1 MYFDTVAVANFAEL
15 VSKYSE
21 GEFASPYRSTI
32 PLLSLVKDQCALLRK
47 ILTEFDVPDRAS
59 LHFEFKVDPIRG
71 RGKPSHTDLMVR
83 SEQRAL
89 AIEAKWTER
98 PYDTVAVWIRKGATP
113 THRRDATPVGHEAA
127 RNNRREVLAGWID
140 QLQRFAARE
149 LDPQDFTGVTYQMIH
164 RAASACYD
172 ASNPQL
178 TYLHFV
184 DAHDRKRDSI
194 DYCRR
199 QLQHLHAL
207 LGHSSQFPISLVTIV
222 LTPTGNFRTIEGLP
236 RGKPA
241 TAGLVRDALL
251 NTTLFEFGEYEIE
264 KIRKDRNDG
273 AHRVNDK
280 PRSPSRVEQVVS
292 MKASELFDL
301 SGRVGLVTGASSGL
315 GLRFAEVLAANGAA
329 VALVARRKERLAAL
343 QARIEAAGGRAVA
356 IEADVLDGAAMRRA
370 FDAAE
375 AAFGT
380 VTILVNN
387 AGVGHST
394 RALDLP
400 EEEWRRVL
408 GTNLDAVF
416 FWSQEGARR
425 MLAAGQPG
433 AIINIASVL
442 GFGVGKGVI
451 AYAAAK
457 AGVVQIT
464 KALGLELAFKGIRV
478 NAIAPGWFV
487 TEINRDYL
495 ASDAGKKLTRDIPV
509 GRFGRDGDLDGALL
523 LLASDAGRFI
533 AGATIVVDGGQ
544 MVALKG

>member
-1 MYFDTVAVANFAEL
+1 
-15 VSKYSE
+15 
-21 GEFASPYRSTI
+21 
-32 PLLSLVKDQCALLRK
+32 
-47 ILTEFDVPDRAS
+47 
-59 LHFEFKVDPIRG
+59 
-71 RGKPSHTDLMVR
+71 
-83 SEQRAL
+83 
-89 AIEAKWTER
+89 
-98 PYDTVAVWIRKGATP
+98 
-113 THRRDATPVGHEAA
+113 
-127 RNNRREVLAGWID
+127 
-140 QLQRFAARE
+140 
-149 LDPQDFTGVTYQMIH
+149 
-164 RAASACYD
+164 
-172 ASNPQL
+172 
-178 TYLHFV
+178 
-184 DAHDRKRDSI
+184 
-194 DYCRR
+194 
-199 QLQHLHAL
+199 
-207 LGHSSQFPISLVTIV
+207 
-222 LTPTGNFRTIEGLP
+222 
-236 RGKPA
+236 
-241 TAGLVRDALL
+241 
-251 NTTLFEFGEYEIE
+251 
-264 KIRKDRNDG
+264 
-273 AHRVNDK
+273 
-280 PRSPSRVEQVVS
+280 
-292 MKASELFDL
+292 MKAPELFDL

-329 VALVARRKERLAAL
+329 VALVARRRERLAAL
-343 QARIEAAGGRAVA
+343 QAKIEAAGGRAVA
-356 IEADVLDGAAMRRA
+356 IEADVLDNASMRRA

-400 EEEWRRVL
+400 EAEWRRVL
-408 GTNLDAVF
+408 ATNLDAVF

-451 AYAAAK
+451 AYTTAK

-495 ASDAGKKLTRDIPV
+495 ASDEGRKLTRDIPV

-544 MVALKG
+544 MVALRG